1 VYPFVLIVPMKH
13 VYYHISTRNK
23 KKMWKLAV
31 MYIMVQC
38 NIKLKVKKK
47 KYDMAQ

>member
-1 VYPFVLIVPMKH
+1 
-13 VYYHISTRNK
+13 
-23 KKMWKLAV
+23 MWKVAVMYIMVQCNIKLAV

-38 NIKLKVKKK
+38 NIKLKAKKQK